1 MKTMCEYSEMHC
13 PFHGLLNLLSGSWTT
28 YILWLL
34 QSNEEMRFGELKKQM
49 PGLSA
54 KVLTER
60 LRKLEEAGLLSRHPE
75 ATIPPKVTYRLTER
89 GHQLHKPLMELQT
102 LAGAWHRGD
111 EKGQEV

>member
-49 PGLSA
+49 PGL
-54 KVLTER
+54 
-60 LRKLEEAGLLSRHPE
+60 
-75 ATIPPKVTYRLTER
+75 
-89 GHQLHKPLMELQT
+89 
-102 LAGAWHRGD
+102 
-111 EKGQEV
+111 